1 MTAYLVDHDQMHAEL
16 LILKNNSIKAEKDTI
31 NEPLEEIKVS
41 EATEFS
47 SANPILSPTKI
58 EDQPAEMI
66 IEVKKTQVQSY
77 SAAFMTS

>member
-1 MTAYLVDHDQMHAEL
+1 M
-16 LILKNNSIKAEKDTI
+16 
-31 NEPLEEIKVS
+31 KVS

-58 EDQPAEMI
+58 EDLRADMNN
-66 IEVKKTQVQSY
+66 EVKKAQVQSH